1 MLEVGWSEILVIAL
15 VLIIVVGPKE
25 LPGMLRTFGRF
36 ATRLRGMANDFK
48 GQFDEALREAEL
60 DDVRKGI
67 SEVTKLNPT
76 NSLREAIN
84 PLRQLGQGIKD
95 DLQKASD
102 ISLKPDA
109 PLVASTEDKVPEA
122 TTALQPADPVVAKV
136 ETPVVAQPL
145 VSPVVAEAA
154 AKPKPTRKKAAA
166 AVAAEPVVAAAAP
179 VKKPAASRK
188 KAVEPVVVAAL
199 PKAASKPAPKK
210 PAARKVAAEAAAET
224 ANAKVAEPKKTAPR
238 KKAAKA
244 GDA

>member
-15 VLIIVVGPKE
+15 ILIIVVGPKE

-36 ATRLRGMANDFK
+36 ATRLRGMANEFK

-84 PLRQLGQGIKD
+84 PLRQLGQDIKS

-109 PLVASTEDKVPEA
+109 PMVAQPEDKVPDA
-122 TTALQPADPVVAKV
+122 SAALQAAEPVVAKV
-136 ETPVVAQPL
+136 ETPAVAQPL
-145 VSPVVAEAA
+145 VSPVSEP
-154 AKPKPTRKKAAA
+154 AKPKAPRKKAAA
-166 AVAAEPVVAAAAP
+166 AVVPEPVVAEAAP
-179 VKKPAASRK
+179 VKKPA
-188 KAVEPVVVAAL
+188 
-199 PKAASKPAPKK
+199 
-210 PAARKVAAEAAAET
+210 T
-224 ANAKVAEPKKTAPR
+224 PR
-238 KKAAKA
+238 KKVIEPIVVAEVPTAVSKPKAGRKQAVPKKVEAKA
-244 GDA
+244 ACAQGHRSQETRPAEEGRESG

>member
-109 PLVASTEDKVPEA
+109 PLAASTEDKVPEA
-122 TTALQPADPVVAKV
+122 TAALQPADPVVAKV
-136 ETPVVAQPL
+136 ETPAAAQPL
-145 VSPVVAEAA
+145 VSPAAAEV
-154 AKPKPTRKKAAA
+154 AKPKPARKKAAA
-166 AVAAEPVVAAAAP
+166 VVAPEPVVADAAP
-179 VKKPAASRK
+179 VKKATASRK
-188 KAVEPVVVAAL
+188 KASDVVLAAEPA
-199 PKAASKPAPKK
+199 KAVSKPASKK
-210 PAARKVAAEAAAET
+210 PAARKVAADATAEAANVT
-224 ANAKVAEPKKTAPR
+224 VAEAKKPAPR